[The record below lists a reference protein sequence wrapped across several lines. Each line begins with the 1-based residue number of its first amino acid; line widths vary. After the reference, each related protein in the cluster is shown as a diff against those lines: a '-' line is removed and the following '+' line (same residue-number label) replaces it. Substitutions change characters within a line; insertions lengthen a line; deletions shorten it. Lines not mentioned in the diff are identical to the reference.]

1 MFCGIVM
8 TILKILQYIFQIKK
22 DQKTK
27 EIEIVMPGESI
38 KYVNSSDTMIGS

>member
-8 TILKILQYIFQIKK
+8 TILKNLQYIFQIKK

-38 KYVNSSDTMIGS
+38 KYVN